1 MSALVCALSL
11 ARSLPLDLPY
21 MTEKDLEFSG
31 GSDQQHNAWFHQL
44 LRVLMPL
51 RVCFC
56 HAYRETAW
64 FLTNIS
70 TRANANPAL
79 HHLFAA
85 TIPLACH
92 AQKGPYRLRTGDS
105 FWVSRECYTA
115 VPTFPP
121 YESGTSWWRSR
132 CFKVRRTF
140 TFALNR
146 ACIETSTQKPICA
159 TQRQAVACRSL
170 SHAAP
175 SSCRPYEVQE

>member
-1 MSALVCALSL
+1 
-11 ARSLPLDLPY
+11 
-21 MTEKDLEFSG
+21 
-31 GSDQQHNAWFHQL
+31 
-44 LRVLMPL
+44 MPL
-51 RVCFC
+51 TLCFC

-70 TRANANPAL
+70 TRANQIPHFIIFSPPRSL
-79 HHLFAA
+79 WLA
-85 TIPLACH
+85 TQPLLRLSLAPWQKLS
-92 AQKGPYRLRTGDS
+92 AQVRPVLSKRDRLRTGDS
-105 FWVSRECYTA
+105 FWISRECYSA

-121 YESGTSWWRSR
+121 YESGTSWRRSR
-132 CFKVRRTF
+132 CFQLRRAF
-140 TFALNR
+140 TCALNK

>member
-1 MSALVCALSL
+1 M
-11 ARSLPLDLPY
+11 RIERLPGFLQTYPQEQRKPRTSSSFRRHDPSDLPR
-21 MTEKDLEFSG
+21 TLSCASRWRHGRNSARKSG
-31 GSDQQHNAWFHQL
+31 LS
-44 LRVLMPL
+44 V
-51 RVCFC
+51 V
-56 HAYRETAW
+56 E
-64 FLTNIS
+64 
-70 TRANANPAL
+70 
-79 HHLFAA
+79 
-85 TIPLACH
+85 
-92 AQKGPYRLRTGDS
+92 KGPYRLRTGDS
-105 FWVSRECYTA
+105 FWVSRECYSA

-140 TFALNR
+140 TFALNK